1 MRDDTDTTATAAVQA
16 GLQLLSDI
24 CADRR
29 YATGAQLAVSV
40 DGGVTACATVGLQV
54 GDRPLKHDHLFNVWC
69 ASKPIPAIVL
79 MGLLENAGLPLAT
92 PVSEIDVRHGNAI
105 EASVGSLLN
114 HSCGLR
120 HPDLVTTNLMSF
132 DDALS
137 RARNIQDTAAPAFSE
152 FAAGVI
158 VVDLIE
164 ALAQRPALSVIGD
177 LLETHKLNADITFR
191 VGDELLERPLKHFG
205 FYITGLPVLAR
216 PLYSDA
222 LAGMAQHNR
231 EVMGAY
237 LNARGLAEFYR
248 LTGMVLNGVRL
259 AGFPTAEYLN
269 DAVDNHRRARG
280 HDRTL
285 RKCCSFAAGFMTELA
300 DHGYGST
307 ISPRAIGH
315 TGLVGSPFGAYDPD
329 RRLAFAAILNGMTAA
344 PEDCDHW
351 RSDLIDAIC
360 EAVDG

>member
-1 MRDDTDTTATAAVQA
+1 MRDDTDTAAAAAAQA

-40 DGGVTACATVGLQV
+40 DGSATACVTVGLQV

-79 MGLLENAGLPLAT
+79 MGLLENAVLPLAA
-92 PVSEIDVRHGNAI
+92 PVSEIDVRHGNSVH
-105 EASVGSLLN
+105 ASVGSVLN

-152 FAAGVI
+152 FTAGVI

-164 ALAQRPALSVIGD
+164 ALSEKPALTVIED
-177 LLETHKLNADITFR
+177 FLETHALNADITFR
-191 VGDELLERPLKHFG
+191 VSDEVLERPLEHLG

-231 EVMGAY
+231 ETMGAY

-248 LTGMVLNGVRL
+248 LTGMVLNGTRL
-259 AGFPTAEYLN
+259 AGFPTPEYLA
-269 DAVDNHRRARG
+269 DAIGNHRRARG
-280 HDRTL
+280 HDETL
-285 RKCCSFAAGFMTELA
+285 HKTCSFAAGFMTELA

-307 ISPRAIGH
+307 ISPEAIGH
-315 TGLVGSPFGAYDPD
+315 TGLVGSPFGCYDPD
-329 RRLAFAAILNGMTAA
+329 RKLAVAAILNGMTAL

-351 RSDLIDAIC
+351 RSDLIDTIC
-360 EAVDG
+360 EALDG